1 MTELRPHSPSPRTR
15 RARREEAIDVPRPSA
30 TQLAALR
37 RMRGEVKR
45 FVLDPFTDYLAAPRS
60 QRTYRR
66 YASTIYPLLFDLA
79 TIGLEARVR
88 RDREEW
94 IVRIAADIP
103 GTDVTVSEAGPI
115 LSLVLYLAVERMVEA
130 LDLAALRLDRA
141 EKRVLATPDVTSA
154 QRLTTSA

>member
-1 MTELRPHSPSPRTR
+1 MTAPRNYSPSRRTR
-15 RARREEAIDVPRPSA
+15 RARREETIDVPPPSA
-30 TQLAALR
+30 TQLASLR

-94 IVRIAADIP
+94 IVRITADIP
-103 GTDVTVSEAGPI
+103 GTDVTVSEAGPL
-115 LSLVLYLAVERMVEA
+115 LSFVLYQAVERMVEA
-130 LDLAALRLDRA
+130 LDLAALHLDRA
-141 EKRVLATPDVTSA
+141 EQHALATPAVMSA
-154 QRLTTSA
+154 QRRTTPA